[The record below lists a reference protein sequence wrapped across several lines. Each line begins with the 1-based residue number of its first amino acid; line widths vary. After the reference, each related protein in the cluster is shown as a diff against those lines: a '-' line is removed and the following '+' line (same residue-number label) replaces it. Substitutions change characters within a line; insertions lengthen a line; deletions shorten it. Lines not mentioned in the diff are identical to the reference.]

1 MDRSEFKRY
10 YQDER
15 VVKYYKS
22 EEYFENLVLRLQAEF
37 LNNLILKRNSDL
49 VLDLAC
55 GLGRVEQDLFGFRQ
69 GVALD
74 SSQEML
80 SVARQLLGKKWIVVE
95 GDVFNL
101 NFQEEFFDLAYSFD
115 FIDRFDISD
124 RFLIYKQIFKV
135 LKKNGLFVFDILD
148 KEIKDIIENEINR
161 NGFNILKIQSYIK
174 YNSFKY
180 FFKLLP
186 ETRAMRVAYK
196 LEKQNGIGKPFG
208 WLFLCERL

>member
-161 NGFNILKIQSYIK
+161 NG
-174 YNSFKY
+174 
-180 FFKLLP
+180 
-186 ETRAMRVAYK
+186 
-196 LEKQNGIGKPFG
+196 
-208 WLFLCERL
+208 